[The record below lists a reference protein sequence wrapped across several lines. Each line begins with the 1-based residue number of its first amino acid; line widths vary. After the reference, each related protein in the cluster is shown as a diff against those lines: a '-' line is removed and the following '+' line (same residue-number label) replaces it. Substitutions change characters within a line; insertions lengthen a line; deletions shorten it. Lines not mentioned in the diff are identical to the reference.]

1 MISNSCIY
9 FMYILV
15 TQGVSYLLFEACGVF
30 VSESELELVP
40 LLSLKIL
47 FIFDLSTVADVAAI
61 GVDVTAL
68 FLDVAFEETEEEFAE
83 VEESVLALDPVAS
96 DETAAAN
103 FEGCTRGVERDF
115 ADGDGWEA
123 GDNEAAAAASV
134 AALLACLAFAA
145 KVGSEKT
152 SKSESENKIN

>member
-1 MISNSCIY
+1 MISNACIY
-9 FMYILV
+9 CMYILV

-68 FLDVAFEETEEEFAE
+68 FLDVAFEETEEELAE

-115 ADGDGWEA
+115 ADGDG
-123 GDNEAAAAASV
+123 
-134 AALLACLAFAA
+134 
-145 KVGSEKT
+145 
-152 SKSESENKIN
+152 